1 MLKYRYF
8 NFERGNFMKTF
19 MKITA
24 LVLCICV
31 LFAGSAFYAQSDV
44 EVPEAEQEYPQFAGG
59 TLVATQNDAVDGEL
73 FVYENTTASDFDAY
87 CTALENA
94 GYTLKYNYEP
104 DYGKFAGYTKDSE
117 TVYFH
122 YVVNNSSTRVI
133 RDTDGVFPE
142 FEEKYTKRQVADTAY
157 FTPVIK
163 KSEAKPASEIQ
174 PKITQINVLYSEDNH
189 GMAYALTLGDGSFIL
204 IDGGN
209 TWEPQHVH
217 LWNVLNEINERPD
230 GKIIIRAWIFTHDH
244 VDHTR
249 SFLAFAPLY
258 GSQCQLD
265 SVIFNGLNYAYEIPT
280 LIRDALQHFGGAH
293 EFIVPHAGQRMAFV
307 DSVVEI
313 ISTHEDIFPIDF
325 ESNDSNDGSTIFRV
339 HLGGQTIMF
348 TGDAQVLAGNTAIG
362 IAKDYLA
369 ADFVQVS
376 HHGYGDIGYDFY
388 KEVGASFGFWPHE
401 IDYYEQYSRES
412 TSEVDRTQ
420 FWSEKNMIYYS
431 MNHIEVADPY
441 TSVVAL
447 PFDFKYGEVVHLDIP
462 KP

>member
-1 MLKYRYF
+1 
-8 NFERGNFMKTF
+8 MKTF

-122 YVVNNSSTRVI
+122 YVVNNGSTRVI

-209 TWEPQHVH
+209 NWEPQHIH
-217 LWNVLNEINERPD
+217 LWDVLNEINERPD
-230 GKIIIRAWIFTHDH
+230 GKIVIRAWIVTHSH
-244 VDHTR
+244 ADHTR
-249 SFLAFAPLY
+249 TLTEFAKTYGAQCELDYLVYNCIAGLSGSFPDDLREY
-258 GSQCQLD
+258 MQ
-265 SVIFNGLNYAYEIPT
+265 Y
-280 LIRDALQHFGGAH
+280 FGGNPQVISA
-293 EFIVPHAGQRMAFV
+293 HAGQRIALQ

-313 ISTHEDIFPIDF
+313 ISTHEDFYPTEITDY
-325 ESNDSNDGSTIFRV
+325 NDTSMIFRV
-339 HLGGQTIMF
+339 HLGGQTAMF
-348 TGDAQVLAGNTAIG
+348 VGDAQVLAGNTAIG